1 MFAQLQEQIALR
13 KKRLANAAEI
23 HRFNRDMNE
32 LISRIQ
38 EKDAKLTLDDL
49 GRDLA
54 SAEAL
59 QRKHEVF
66 KRELM
71 SVERQVDELLAESTR
86 LQNTYQG
93 TVKFTHFLF
102 VCVRVHQR
110 LARFARSGVPLFS
123 FSFVLFPL

>member
-1 MFAQLQEQIALR
+1 MFAQLQDQISLR
-13 KKRLANAAEI
+13 KKRLASAAEI

-38 EKDAKLTLDDL
+38 EKDANLTLDDL

-66 KRELM
+66 QRELV
-71 SVERQVDELLAESTR
+71 SVKKQMNDLLAESAR
-86 LQNTYQG
+86 LQQTYQG
-93 TVKFTHFLF
+93 AIL
-102 VCVRVHQR
+102 
-110 LARFARSGVPLFS
+110 
-123 FSFVLFPL
+123 